1 MDTTHRKI
9 ELQSPSDL
17 QHLISSASGVAR
29 EKIDLHFPPNAQSRR
44 GGADASGKEQNG
56 EAVGVTGD
64 DDPMRRRVEEL
75 VQGFIERAFGD
86 VKRNVS
92 INGLE
97 GKELEGLVGEMEETE
112 PFDHRLARRI
122 QSVSSEIEYLTLQ
135 LANMRRNVPMKVAQD
150 HVRALEAQQKAWNER
165 AVKTEE
171 LEVQKAQEVKLEVDG
186 LDQME
191 DMKRS
196 WEEGTRR
203 LVEVKD
209 GIGGVVGKG
218 ERAREGVRYLEGA

>member
-97 GKELEGLVGEMEETE
+97 GKELEGLVGEMEGE
-112 PFDHRLARRI
+112 FSLVLA
-122 QSVSSEIEYLTLQ
+122 
-135 LANMRRNVPMKVAQD
+135 
-150 HVRALEAQQKAWNER
+150 
-165 AVKTEE
+165 
-171 LEVQKAQEVKLEVDG
+171 
-186 LDQME
+186 
-191 DMKRS
+191 
-196 WEEGTRR
+196 
-203 LVEVKD
+203 
-209 GIGGVVGKG
+209 
-218 ERAREGVRYLEGA
+218 